1 MQKNRRRKY
10 KKFLDKIEILKTLKI
25 ELNEIGSP
33 IPFNWDT
40 CKLETILW
48 PGITT
53 TPLQA
58 ATVCWI
64 DKWWKIN

>member
-1 MQKNRRRKY
+1 M
-10 KKFLDKIEILKTLKI
+10 KTLKI

-40 CKLETILW
+40 CKLETISYGY
-48 PGITT
+48 GITT

-58 ATVCWI
+58 TVYAGL
-64 DKWWKIN
+64 INGGKLINPTLIRKRTTKGNK